1 MNHPDALRWNDR
13 YTLEAEEWLSHS
25 PKRLL
30 MDFIGFIPA
39 NGIALDAAGG
49 VVTNGLELAHKG
61 LHVVAL
67 DISWTA
73 LYLAKQ
79 RFKAQGLSLDAA
91 VYDLAHPWLPLNYFD
106 VILNFHFLERA
117 TFPVYR
123 CALKPGGL
131 IFFQTFVKH
140 PENLENPDFYR
151 EPGELQSAFR
161 GFEFLYV
168 GQNRIEKDGGLSR
181 KMTEQIVARK
191 PKSQTGDSL

>member
-13 YTLEAEEWLSHS
+13 YTEEGEEWLNHS
-25 PKRLL
+25 PKQLL
-30 MDFIGFIPA
+30 LDFFELLPT

-49 VVTNGLELAHKG
+49 VVTNGLELARKG

-67 DISWTA
+67 DISWVA
-73 LYLAKQ
+73 LRLAKQ
-79 RFKAQGLSLDAA
+79 RFEAQGLSLDAA
-91 VYDLAHPWLPLNYFD
+91 VYDLAHPWLPPETFD
-106 VILNFHFLERA
+106 IILNFNFLQRA
-117 TFPVYR
+117 TFPVFR
-123 CALKPGGL
+123 SALKPGGL

-140 PENLENPDFYR
+140 PENFENPDYYL

-191 PKSQTGDSL
+191 PIYSLRH

>member
-13 YTLEAEEWLSHS
+13 YTEEGEEWLNHS
-25 PKRLL
+25 PKQLL
-30 MDFIGFIPA
+30 LDFFELLPT

-49 VVTNGLELAHKG
+49 VVTNGLELARKG

-67 DISWTA
+67 DISWVA
-73 LYLAKQ
+73 LRLAKQ
-79 RFKAQGLSLDAA
+79 RFEAQGLSLDAA
-91 VYDLAHPWLPLNYFD
+91 VYDLAHPWLPPETFD
-106 VILNFHFLERA
+106 IILNFNFLQRA
-117 TFPVYR
+117 TFPVFR
-123 CALKPGGL
+123 SALKPGGL

-140 PENLENPDFYR
+140 PENLENPDFYL

-191 PKSQTGDSL
+191 PIYSLRH

>member
-1 MNHPDALRWNDR
+1 MNNPDALRWNDR
-13 YTLEAEEWLSHS
+13 YIIEGEEWLSHS

-30 MDFIGFIPA
+30 MDYIDIIPTS
-39 NGIALDAAGG
+39 GIALDAAGG
-49 VVTNGLELAHKG
+49 VVTNGLELARKG
-61 LHVVAL
+61 LHVVSL
-67 DISWTA
+67 DISWMA
-73 LYLAKQ
+73 LHLAKQ
-79 RFKAQGLSLDAA
+79 RFKAQGLYLDAA

-140 PENLENPDFYR
+140 PDNPENPDYYL
-151 EPGELQSAFR
+151 EPGELQIAFR
-161 GFEFLYV
+161 SFEFLYV

-191 PKSQTGDSL
+191 PIYSLRH